1 MFDAAFE
8 KFSDALCSRPDMPE
22 LITEGMELFAAV
34 PEQHSTVLYLSD
46 ESDHSLYPA
55 ASSPQLNHKEAME
68 LLGLLSA
75 HDSLDDALRQTHPAL
90 LTLTGNSG
98 KYEAIVL
105 IPLVSPDGIA
115 GVIALCYPDASR
127 SPLPRRSGRRP
138 RRGLRWG
145 RARRR
150 R

>member
-1 MFDAAFE
+1 
-8 KFSDALCSRPDMPE
+8 MPE

-34 PEQHSTVLYLSD
+34 PEQHSTIYLSD

-115 GVIALCYPDASR
+115 GVIALCYTDAWR
-127 SPLPRRSGRRP
+127 SP
-138 RRGLRWG
+138 
-145 RARRR
+145 RRR
-150 R
+150 AWNLCVMPPSTSPCA